1 MVLTMILACV
11 LIGTMGQLLLKFGMD
26 RIGEFVFSL
35 QNIGPIALKV
45 ITNPFIVFGTGCYA
59 LSLVVWL
66 MVLSRS
72 EVSYAYPLLSIGY
85 VITAVAAYF
94 LFGESL
100 STIRI
105 CGIALIILGVVCI
118 TR

>member
-11 LIGTMGQLLLKFGMD
+11 LIGTTGQLLLKYGMD
-26 RIGEFVFSL
+26 QVGEFAFSL
-35 QNIGPIALKV
+35 HNLGPIALK
-45 ITNPFIVFGTGCYA
+45 IISSPFIVLGTGCYA

-72 EVSYAYPLLSIGY
+72 EVGYAYPLLSIGY
-85 VITAVAAYF
+85 VVTTVAAYF

-100 STIRI
+100 STLRI
-105 CGIALIILGVVCI
+105 LGIAFIILGVVCI